1 MKGKF
6 YSLIV
11 LFIASS
17 ILLISCKSAS
27 KLYKQGNYDEAV
39 EAAVKKLQK
48 KPNDAEMKSLII
60 SAYEYA
66 VNDHEKRIKNY
77 ASSSSDLKYEW
88 IYNEYADLQ
97 NLYNAIY
104 NAPQVYEL
112 IHPVDYSSYVI
123 NYKEKAGD
131 AHVNRGLSWMKQN
144 DKQSYKSAYRE
155 FQSALAF
162 KPGEVKIQQLLDD
175 AYDAAVTRIVITTID
190 NNGFQFSSYNP
201 AAQNAADEMV
211 RNLGYNSGNEFVKF
225 YSTVEA
231 RSQSIEPDQV
241 IELRLDNIFINPV
254 QENRSVKEVS
264 KDVVIKEIVYKPDSV
279 VKQYAKVKA
288 RITTTSRTVH
298 ADGSLN
304 ITVRD
309 NNGGWLW
316 GDLVRGQGSWCSE
329 FTTYSGDDRAL
340 SEEDKHLIN
349 RRPDNIPGELSI
361 INSVRQDIFNN
372 TLYRI
377 KDYYSRY

>member
-11 LFIASS
+11 LFMAGS
-17 ILLISCKSAS
+17 ILLVSCKSAS

-39 EAAVKKLQK
+39 EVAVKKLQK
-48 KPNDAEMKSLII
+48 KPTDAEMKSLII
-60 SAYEYA
+60 SAYQYA
-66 VNDHEKRIKNY
+66 VNDHESRIRNY
-77 ASSSSDLKYEW
+77 SESNSDLKYEW
-88 IYNEYADLQ
+88 MYNEYADLQ

-112 IHPVDYSSYVI
+112 VHPVDYSSYVTT
-123 NYKEKAGD
+123 YREKAGD

-144 DKQSYKSAYRE
+144 DKQSFKSAYRE

-162 KPGEVKIQQLLDD
+162 KPADIKIQQLLDD
-175 AYDAAVTRIVITTID
+175 AYDAAVTRVVITAIN

-201 AAQNAADEMV
+201 AAQSDADGLI
-211 RNLGYNSGNEFVKF
+211 RNLAYNSGNEFVKF
-225 YSTVEA
+225 YSPLEA
-231 RSQSIEPDQV
+231 RSQAIQPDQV
-241 IELRLDNIFINPV
+241 IELRMDNIFISPL
-254 QENRSVKEVS
+254 QENRNTREVTKEV
-264 KDVVIKEIVYKPDSV
+264 VVKEIVYKPDSV

-288 RITTTSRTVH
+288 RITTTSRTVR
-298 ADGSLN
+298 AEGGLN

-309 NNGGWLW
+309 SNGGWLW
-316 GDLVRGQGSWCSE
+316 GDMVKGQGNWCSD

-361 INSVRQDIFNN
+361 ISSVRQDIYNN

>member
-1 MKGKF
+1 MKRKF

-17 ILLISCKSAS
+17 ILLVSCKSAS

-39 EAAVKKLQK
+39 EVAVKKLQK
-48 KPNDAEMKSLII
+48 KPNDAEMKSLIL

-66 VNDHEKRIKNY
+66 VNDHQSRIENNLQ
-77 ASSSSDLKYEW
+77 SSSDLKYER

-112 IHPVDYSSYVI
+112 VRPVDYSSYVTT
-123 NYKEKAGD
+123 YREKAGD
-131 AHVNRGLSWMKQN
+131 AHVTRGLSWMKQN
-144 DKQSYKSAYRE
+144 DKQSLKNAYRE

-162 KPGEVKIQQLLDD
+162 KPGNIKIQQLMDE
-175 AYDAAVTRIVITTID
+175 AYNSAVTRVVITTID

-201 AAQNAADEMV
+201 AAQNTADEMI

-225 YSTVEA
+225 YSSLEA
-231 RSQSIEPDQV
+231 RSRQIEPDQV
-241 IELRLDNIFINPV
+241 IELRLDNIFISPW

-264 KDVVIKEIVYKPDSV
+264 KDVVVKEIIYKPDSV
-279 VKQYAKVKA
+279 VKQYTKVKA
-288 RITTTSRTVH
+288 RITTISRTVH
-298 ADGSLN
+298 ADGGLS
-304 ITVRD
+304 ITVRQS
-309 NNGGWLW
+309 NGDWLW
-316 GDLVRGQGSWCSE
+316 GDRVKGQGSWYSD

-340 SEEDKHLIN
+340 NEEDKHLIN
-349 RRPDNIPGELSI
+349 RRQNNIPGELSI
-361 INSVRQDIFNN
+361 INSVKQDIYNN

>member
-11 LFIASS
+11 LLIASS
-17 ILLISCKSAS
+17 ILLVSCKSAS

-39 EAAVKKLQK
+39 EVAVKKLQK
-48 KPNDAEMKSLII
+48 KPTDAAMKSLII

-66 VNDHEKRIKNY
+66 VNDHESRIKSNLQ
-77 ASSSSDLKYEW
+77 SGNDLKYEW

-112 IHPVDYSSYVI
+112 VHPVDYSSYVTI
-123 NYKEKAGD
+123 YREKAGD

-144 DKQSYKSAYRE
+144 DKQGFKNAYRE

-162 KPGEVKIQQLLDD
+162 KPGDIKIQQLLDD
-175 AYDAAVTRIVITTID
+175 AYDGAVTRVVITTID

-201 AAQNAADEMV
+201 APQNNADAMI
-211 RNLGYNSGNEFVKF
+211 RSLGYNSGNEFVRF
-225 YSTVEA
+225 YSALEA

-241 IELRLDNIFINPV
+241 IELRLDNIFISPV

-264 KDVVIKEIVYKPDSV
+264 KDVVVKEIVYKPDSV

-288 RITTTSRTVH
+288 RITTTSRTVR
-298 ADGSLN
+298 ADGGLS

-309 NNGGWLW
+309 SNGGWLW
-316 GDLVRGQGSWCSE
+316 GDMVKGQNSWCSD

-361 INSVRQDIFNN
+361 INSVRQDIYNN